1 KNIQVVNN
9 EPVAEDILREL
20 NRGALSIG
28 YSGQSPERLKL
39 HMQHQDKFDITTCI
53 GLSEPVKGEYYGL
66 PWPCW
71 GTPELKHPG
80 TPLLYDQSKPVAQ
93 GGLPFRA
100 AWGIQH
106 EGEALLADDSAPPG
120 SEMNGGY
127 PEMTMALLQR
137 LGWADELTP
146 EEMATIRQV
155 AMNTLAAHQQSQG
168 PATPAA

>member
-1 KNIQVVNN
+1 
-9 EPVAEDILREL
+9 
-20 NRGALSIG
+20 
-28 YSGQSPERLKL
+28 
-39 HMQHQDKFDITTCI
+39 
-53 GLSEPVKGEYYGL
+53 
-66 PWPCW
+66 
-71 GTPELKHPG
+71 
-80 TPLLYDQSKPVAQ
+80 VAQ

-168 PATPAA
+168 PATPAAGKQPGESNTLVPPEPDRSVSGVGSQVQPPGAGGAKEPGQSN